1 MNKNKSISVNNLCV
15 LELLSTGL
23 AKPFV
28 IPEYQRPYAWTDE
41 QIEELFEDIWEF
53 STTVG
58 GLKRSASYFL
68 GSIVAFNNEEGEQ
81 EIIDG
86 QQRITSLYGIIR
98 GHAPKFF
105 DGNANSFTGLYFNI
119 KEEYFEFYMATKM
132 KDNPDW
138 ISVTELLQ
146 LGASNYIGKA
156 DSERKMFLF
165 NYLDVLNRLNNI
177 KDTDLHISNVTG
189 EDKTIDVVVEIFNN
203 VNTGGT
209 KLNKGDLAL
218 AKICSMWP
226 DARSEM
232 KKYLKQL
239 QSAGYYFSLEWLLRC
254 VTVYMTGRP
263 YFAELDKYSIE
274 DFKDSL
280 YKTEQMIGLCLDHIG
295 SRLGLDH
302 DRVLASKFAI
312 ATMIGYIHAQP
323 SAKLD
328 NAHWN
333 KLMYWYIHT
342 FLWGRYASAT
352 ESKMAQDMN
361 VIQEGEGVEGLLRLI
376 RQQRG
381 DLNLTPED
389 FWGWS
394 TGARFYPLLYLL
406 TRMNHAKDFGSGL
419 ELTHNLLGKNSTLEV
434 HHIFPKDVLYKA
446 GKTKAIVNSLA
457 NYAFLTKDTNL
468 EILNRRPEE
477 YMPYYAQKQPGAL
490 ESNWIPIDPEL
501 WKVENYEVFLQKRRE
516 LLAKGANEFLQS
528 LYNDAIPQANIEN
541 FADRLAPNVLNEEE
555 ENQLA
560 EIANWMEENG
570 LNSGERNYVIDDN
583 GNDVILDL
591 AWPDGVQTG
600 LSKPLA
606 LLLNESEDVY
616 AAANRCGYTYLTNLQ
631 DFKEYVR
638 ANYM

>member
-1 MNKNKSISVNNLCV
+1 MKISEILNQIDLGSYA
-15 LELLSTGL
+15 L
-23 AKPFV
+23 
-28 IPEYQRPYAWTDE
+28 PEFQRGYVWNRDQVKKLMMSLYRGYP
-41 QIEELFEDIWEF
+41 I
-53 STTVG
+53 G
-58 GLKRSASYFL
+58 GLLIWVTKTDPTITR
-68 GSIVAFNNEEGEQ
+68 GEGQ
-81 EIIDG
+81 LTPGVVNLILDG

-119 KEEYFEFYMATKM
+119 KEQYFEFYMATKM

-146 LGASNYIGKA
+146 LGASNYIGQA
-156 DSERKMFLF
+156 DPERKMFLF
-165 NYLDVLNRLNNI
+165 NYLDVLNKLNNI
-177 KDTDLHISNVTG
+177 KDTDLYISNVTG

-263 YFAELDKYSIE
+263 YFAELDKYSI
-274 DFKDSL
+274 DNFKDAL
-280 YKTEQMIGLCLDHIG
+280 YKTEQMVGLCLDHIG

-342 FLWGRYASAT
+342 FLWGRYASST

-381 DLNLTPED
+381 DLKLTPED

-434 HHIFPKDVLYKA
+434 HHIFPKDILYKA
-446 GKTKAIVNSLA
+446 GKSKSIVNSLA
-457 NYAFLTKDTNL
+457 NYAFLTKETNL
-468 EILNRRPEE
+468 EISNRRPEE
-477 YMPYYAQKQPGAL
+477 YMPYYAGKQPGAL
-490 ESNWIPIDPEL
+490 ESNWIPINPEL

-516 LLAKGANEFLQS
+516 LLARGANEFLQS
-528 LYNDAIPQANIEN
+528 LYNDSIPQTSIEN

-560 EIANWMEENG
+560 EVSNWMEENG
-570 LNSGERNYVIDDN
+570 LNSGERNYVIEDN

-606 LLLNESEDVY
+606 LLLNESDDVY
-616 AAANRCGYTYLTNLQ
+616 SAANRAGYTYLTSIQ
-631 DFKEYVR
+631 DFKEYVK
-638 ANYM
+638 ANYL

>member
-1 MNKNKSISVNNLCV
+1 MKISEILNQIDLGSYA
-15 LELLSTGL
+15 L
-23 AKPFV
+23 
-28 IPEYQRPYAWTDE
+28 PEFQRGYVWNRDQVKKLMMSLYRGYP
-41 QIEELFEDIWEF
+41 I
-53 STTVG
+53 G
-58 GLKRSASYFL
+58 GLLIWVTTTDPTITRGDGQL
-68 GSIVAFNNEEGEQ
+68 TPGVVNLIL
-81 EIIDG
+81 DG

-146 LGASNYIGKA
+146 KGASNYIGEA
-156 DSERKMFLF
+156 NPERKMFLF

-177 KDTDLHISNVTG
+177 KDTDLYISNVTG

-226 DARSEM
+226 DARNEM

-239 QSAGYYFSLEWLLRC
+239 QVAGYYFSLDWLLRC

-263 YFAELDKYSIE
+263 YFSELDKYSIE
-274 DFKDSL
+274 DFKDAL

-302 DRVLASKFAI
+302 DRVLASKHAI

-381 DLNLTPED
+381 DLELTPED

-406 TRMNHAKDFGSGL
+406 TRMNHAKDLGSGL

-446 GKTKAIVNSLA
+446 GKTKSIVNSLA

-468 EILNRRPEE
+468 EILNKRPEE

-490 ESNWIPIDPEL
+490 ESNWIPVDPEL

-541 FADRLAPNVLNEEE
+541 FADRLAPNVQDQEE

-606 LLLNESEDVY
+606 LLLNESEEVY

-631 DFKEYVR
+631 DFKEYVK

>member
-1 MNKNKSISVNNLCV
+1 MKISEILNQIDLGSYALPEFQRGYVWNRDQVKKLMNSLYHGYPI
-15 LELLSTGL
+15 
-23 AKPFV
+23 
-28 IPEYQRPYAWTDE
+28 
-41 QIEELFEDIWEF
+41 
-53 STTVG
+53 G
-58 GLKRSASYFL
+58 GLL
-68 GSIVAFNNEEGEQ
+68 IWVTTTDPSITRGDGQLTPGVVNL
-81 EIIDG
+81 ILDG

-146 LGASNYIGKA
+146 MGASNYIGKA
-156 DSERKMFLF
+156 DPERKLFLF
-165 NYLDVLNRLNNI
+165 NYLDVLNKLNNI

-218 AKICSMWP
+218 AKICSLWP
-226 DARSEM
+226 DARNEM

-239 QSAGYYFSLEWLLRC
+239 QGAGYYFSLEWLLRC

-263 YFAELDKYSIE
+263 YFSELDKYSIE
-274 DFKDSL
+274 DFKDAL

-333 KLMYWYIHT
+333 RLMYWYIHT

-361 VIQEGEGVEGLLRLI
+361 AIQEGEGVEGLLRLI

-381 DLNLTPED
+381 DLSLTPED

-406 TRMNHAKDFGSGL
+406 TRMNHAKDFSSGL
-419 ELTHNLLGKNSTLEV
+419 ELTHVLLGKNSTLEV

-468 EILNRRPEE
+468 EILNKRPEE

-490 ESNWIPIDPEL
+490 ESNWIPVDPEL
-501 WKVENYEVFLQKRRE
+501 WKVENYEIFLQKRRE

-528 LYNDAIPQANIEN
+528 LYNDSIPQANIEN
-541 FADRLAPNVLNEEE
+541 FADRLAPNVHDEEE
-555 ENQLA
+555 ENQLS

-583 GNDVILDL
+583 GNDVVLDL

-631 DFKEYVR
+631 DFKEYVK

>member
-1 MNKNKSISVNNLCV
+1 MKISEILNQIDLGSYA
-15 LELLSTGL
+15 L
-23 AKPFV
+23 
-28 IPEYQRPYAWTDE
+28 PEFQRGYVWNRDQVKKLMMSLYRGYP
-41 QIEELFEDIWEF
+41 I
-53 STTVG
+53 G
-58 GLKRSASYFL
+58 GLL
-68 GSIVAFNNEEGEQ
+68 IWVTTTDPSITRGDGHLTPGVVNL
-81 EIIDG
+81 ILDG

-146 LGASNYIGKA
+146 IGASNYIGKA
-156 DSERKMFLF
+156 NPERKMFLF

-218 AKICSMWP
+218 AKICSLWP

-232 KKYLKQL
+232 KKYLKRL
-239 QSAGYYFSLEWLLRC
+239 QGAGYYFSLEWLLRC

-263 YFAELDKYSIE
+263 YFSELDKYSIKN
-274 DFKDSL
+274 FKDAL

-323 SAKLD
+323 SVKLD

-333 KLMYWYIHT
+333 RLMYWYIHT

-361 VIQEGEGVEGLLRLI
+361 AIQEGEGVEGLLRLI

-419 ELTHNLLGKNSTLEV
+419 ELTHVLLGKNSTLEV

-468 EILNRRPEE
+468 EISNKRPEE

-490 ESNWIPIDPEL
+490 ESNWIPVDPEL
-501 WKVENYEVFLQKRRE
+501 WKVENYELFLQKRRE

-528 LYNDAIPQANIEN
+528 LYNDSIPQANIEN
-541 FADRLAPNVLNEEE
+541 FADRLAPNVHDEEE
-555 ENQLA
+555 ENQLS

-583 GNDVILDL
+583 GNDVVLDL

-606 LLLNESEDVY
+606 LLLNESEEVY

-631 DFKEYVR
+631 DFKEYVK

>member
-1 MNKNKSISVNNLCV
+1 MKISEILNQIDLGSYA
-15 LELLSTGL
+15 L
-23 AKPFV
+23 
-28 IPEYQRPYAWTDE
+28 PEFQRGYVWNRDQVKKLMMSLYRGYP
-41 QIEELFEDIWEF
+41 I
-53 STTVG
+53 G
-58 GLKRSASYFL
+58 GLLIWVTKTDPTITR
-68 GSIVAFNNEEGEQ
+68 GEGQ
-81 EIIDG
+81 LTPGVVNLILDG

-119 KEEYFEFYMATKM
+119 KEQYFEFYMATKM

-146 LGASNYIGKA
+146 LGASNYIGQA
-156 DSERKMFLF
+156 DPERKMFLF
-165 NYLDVLNRLNNI
+165 NYLDVLNKLNNI
-177 KDTDLHISNVTG
+177 KDTDLYISNVTG

-263 YFAELDKYSIE
+263 YFAELDKYSI
-274 DFKDSL
+274 DNFKDAL
-280 YKTEQMIGLCLDHIG
+280 YKTEQMVGLCLDHIG

-342 FLWGRYASAT
+342 FLWGRYASST

-381 DLNLTPED
+381 DLKLTPED

-434 HHIFPKDVLYKA
+434 HHIFPKDILYKA
-446 GKTKAIVNSLA
+446 GKSKSIVNSLA
-457 NYAFLTKDTNL
+457 NYAFLTKET
-468 EILNRRPEE
+468 
-477 YMPYYAQKQPGAL
+477 
-490 ESNWIPIDPEL
+490 
-501 WKVENYEVFLQKRRE
+501 
-516 LLAKGANEFLQS
+516 
-528 LYNDAIPQANIEN
+528 
-541 FADRLAPNVLNEEE
+541 DRKSV
-555 ENQLA
+555 
-560 EIANWMEENG
+560 
-570 LNSGERNYVIDDN
+570 V
-583 GNDVILDL
+583 
-591 AWPDGVQTG
+591 
-600 LSKPLA
+600 
-606 LLLNESEDVY
+606 
-616 AAANRCGYTYLTNLQ
+616 
-631 DFKEYVR
+631 
-638 ANYM
+638 

>member
-1 MNKNKSISVNNLCV
+1 MKISEILNQIDLGSYA
-15 LELLSTGL
+15 L
-23 AKPFV
+23 
-28 IPEYQRPYAWTDE
+28 PEFQRGYVWNRDQVKKLMMSLYRGYP
-41 QIEELFEDIWEF
+41 I
-53 STTVG
+53 G
-58 GLKRSASYFL
+58 GLLIWVTTTDPTITRGDGQL
-68 GSIVAFNNEEGEQ
+68 TPGVVNLIL
-81 EIIDG
+81 DG

-105 DGNANSFTGLYFNI
+105 DGNANSFTGLFFNI

-132 KDNPDW
+132 KDNPYW

-146 LGASNYIGKA
+146 IGASNYIGKA
-156 DSERKMFLF
+156 NPERKMFLF

-239 QSAGYYFSLEWLLRC
+239 QGAGYYFSLEWLLRC

-263 YFAELDKYSIE
+263 YFSELDKYSIE
-274 DFKDSL
+274 EFKDAL

-333 KLMYWYIHT
+333 RLMYWYIHT

-419 ELTHNLLGKNSTLEV
+419 ELTHILLGKNSTLEV

-468 EILNRRPEE
+468 EILNKRPEE

-490 ESNWIPIDPEL
+490 ESNWIPVDPEL
-501 WKVENYEVFLQKRRE
+501 WKVENYEIFLQKRRE

-528 LYNDAIPQANIEN
+528 LYNDSIPQANIEN

-570 LNSGERNYVIDDN
+570 LNSGERNFVIVDN
-583 GNDVILDL
+583 GNDVIFDL

-606 LLLNESEDVY
+606 LLLNESEEVY

-631 DFKEYVR
+631 DFREYVK

>member
-1 MNKNKSISVNNLCV
+1 MKISEILNQIDLGSYA
-15 LELLSTGL
+15 L
-23 AKPFV
+23 
-28 IPEYQRPYAWTDE
+28 PEFQRGYVWNRDQVKKLMMSLYRGYP
-41 QIEELFEDIWEF
+41 I
-53 STTVG
+53 G
-58 GLKRSASYFL
+58 GLLIWVTTTDPTITRGDGQL
-68 GSIVAFNNEEGEQ
+68 TPGVVNLIL
-81 EIIDG
+81 DG

-146 LGASNYIGKA
+146 KGASNYIGEAKP
-156 DSERKMFLF
+156 ERKMFLF

-177 KDTDLHISNVTG
+177 KDTDLYISNVTG

-226 DARSEM
+226 DARNEM

-239 QSAGYYFSLEWLLRC
+239 QIAGYYFSLDWLLRC

-263 YFAELDKYSIE
+263 YFSELDKYSIE
-274 DFKDSL
+274 DFKDAL

-302 DRVLASKFAI
+302 DRVLASKHAI

-328 NAHWN
+328 NTHWN

-361 VIQEGEGVEGLLRLI
+361 VIQEDEGVEGLLRLI

-381 DLNLTPED
+381 DLELTPED

-406 TRMNHAKDFGSGL
+406 TRMNHAKDLGSGL

-446 GKTKAIVNSLA
+446 GKTKSIVNSLA

-468 EILNRRPEE
+468 EILNKRPEE

-490 ESNWIPIDPEL
+490 ESNWIPVDPEL

-541 FADRLAPNVLNEEE
+541 FADRLAPNVQDQEE

-606 LLLNESEDVY
+606 LLLNESEEVY

-631 DFKEYVR
+631 DFKEYVK

>member
-1 MNKNKSISVNNLCV
+1 MKISEILNQIDLGSYA
-15 LELLSTGL
+15 L
-23 AKPFV
+23 
-28 IPEYQRPYAWTDE
+28 PEFQRGYVWNRDQVKKLMMSLYRGYP
-41 QIEELFEDIWEF
+41 I
-53 STTVG
+53 G
-58 GLKRSASYFL
+58 GLLIWVTTTDPTITRGDGQL
-68 GSIVAFNNEEGEQ
+68 TPGVVNLIL
-81 EIIDG
+81 DG

-119 KEEYFEFYMATKM
+119 KEENFEFYMATKM

-146 LGASNYIGKA
+146 MGASNYIGKA
-156 DSERKMFLF
+156 DPERKMFLF

-177 KDTDLHISNVTG
+177 KDTDLYISNVTG

-239 QSAGYYFSLEWLLRC
+239 QGAGYYFSLEWLLRC
-254 VTVYMTGRP
+254 VTVYMTERP

-274 DFKDSL
+274 DFKDAL

-468 EILNRRPEE
+468 EILNKKPEE

-490 ESNWIPIDPEL
+490 ESNWIPVDPEL

-528 LYNDAIPQANIEN
+528 LYNDSIPHANIES
-541 FADRLAPNVLNEEE
+541 FADRLAPNVLDEEE

-631 DFKEYVR
+631 DFKEYVK

>member
-1 MNKNKSISVNNLCV
+1 MKISEILNQIDLGSYA
-15 LELLSTGL
+15 L
-23 AKPFV
+23 
-28 IPEYQRPYAWTDE
+28 PEFQRGYVWNRDQVKKLMMSLYRGYP
-41 QIEELFEDIWEF
+41 I
-53 STTVG
+53 G
-58 GLKRSASYFL
+58 GLLIWVTTTDPTITRGDGQL
-68 GSIVAFNNEEGEQ
+68 TPGVVNLIL
-81 EIIDG
+81 DG

-146 LGASNYIGKA
+146 MGASNYIGKA
-156 DSERKMFLF
+156 DPERKMFLF

-177 KDTDLHISNVTG
+177 KDTDLYISNVTG

-218 AKICSMWP
+218 AKICSMWL

-239 QSAGYYFSLEWLLRC
+239 QGAGYYFSLEWLLRC

-263 YFAELDKYSIE
+263 YFSELDKYSIE
-274 DFKDSL
+274 DFKDAL

-342 FLWGRYASAT
+342 FLWGRYASST

-446 GKTKAIVNSLA
+446 GRTKAIVNSLA

-468 EILNRRPEE
+468 EILNKRPEE

-490 ESNWIPIDPEL
+490 ESNWIPVDPDL
-501 WKVENYEVFLQKRRE
+501 WKVENYEIFLQKRRE

-528 LYNDAIPQANIEN
+528 LYNDAIPQASIES
-541 FADRLAPNVLNEEE
+541 FADRLAPNVLDEEE

-631 DFKEYVR
+631 DFKEYVK

>member
-1 MNKNKSISVNNLCV
+1 MKISEILNQIDLGSYA
-15 LELLSTGL
+15 L
-23 AKPFV
+23 
-28 IPEYQRPYAWTDE
+28 PEFQRGYVWNRDQVKKLMMSLYRGYP
-41 QIEELFEDIWEF
+41 I
-53 STTVG
+53 G
-58 GLKRSASYFL
+58 GLLIWVTKTDPTITRGDGQL
-68 GSIVAFNNEEGEQ
+68 TPGVVNLIL
-81 EIIDG
+81 DG

-119 KEEYFEFYMATKM
+119 KEQYFEFYMATKM

-146 LGASNYIGKA
+146 LGASNYIGQA
-156 DSERKMFLF
+156 DPERKMFLF
-165 NYLDVLNRLNNI
+165 NYLDVLNKLNNI
-177 KDTDLHISNVTG
+177 KDTDLYISNVTG
-189 EDKTIDVVVEIFNN
+189 EDKTIDVVVDIFNN

-274 DFKDSL
+274 DFKDAL

-381 DLNLTPED
+381 DLKLTPED

-434 HHIFPKDVLYKA
+434 HHIFPKDILYKA
-446 GKTKAIVNSLA
+446 GKSKSIVNSLA
-457 NYAFLTKDTNL
+457 NYAFLTKETNL
-468 EILNRRPEE
+468 EISNRCPEE
-477 YMPYYAQKQPGAL
+477 YMPYYAGKQPGAL
-490 ESNWIPIDPEL
+490 ESNWIPINPEL

-516 LLAKGANEFLQS
+516 LLARGANEFLQS
-528 LYNDAIPQANIEN
+528 LYNDSIPQTSIEN

-560 EIANWMEENG
+560 EVSNWMEENG
-570 LNSGERNYVIDDN
+570 LNSGERNYVIEDN

-606 LLLNESEDVY
+606 LLLNESDDVY
-616 AAANRCGYTYLTNLQ
+616 SAANRAGYTYLTSIQ
-631 DFKEYVR
+631 DFKEYVK

>member
-1 MNKNKSISVNNLCV
+1 MKISEILNQIDLGSYA
-15 LELLSTGL
+15 L
-23 AKPFV
+23 
-28 IPEYQRPYAWTDE
+28 PEFQRGYVWNRDQVKKLMMSLYRGYP
-41 QIEELFEDIWEF
+41 I
-53 STTVG
+53 G
-58 GLKRSASYFL
+58 GLLIWVTTTDPTITRGDGQL
-68 GSIVAFNNEEGEQ
+68 TPGVVNLIL
-81 EIIDG
+81 DG

-146 LGASNYIGKA
+146 KGASNYIGEA
-156 DSERKMFLF
+156 NPERKMFLF

-177 KDTDLHISNVTG
+177 KDTDLYISNVTG

-226 DARSEM
+226 DARNEM

-239 QSAGYYFSLEWLLRC
+239 QVAGYYFSLDWLLRC

-263 YFAELDKYSIE
+263 YFSELDKYSIE
-274 DFKDSL
+274 DFKDAL

-302 DRVLASKFAI
+302 DRVLASKHAI

-381 DLNLTPED
+381 DLELTPED

-406 TRMNHAKDFGSGL
+406 TRMNHAKDLGSGL

-446 GKTKAIVNSLA
+446 GKTKSIVNSLA

-468 EILNRRPEE
+468 EILNKRPEE

-490 ESNWIPIDPEL
+490 ESNWIPVDPEL

-528 LYNDAIPQANIEN
+528 LYNDSIPQANIES
-541 FADRLAPNVLNEEE
+541 FADRLAPNMLDEEE

-606 LLLNESEDVY
+606 LLLNESEEVY

-631 DFKEYVR
+631 DFKEYVK

>member
-1 MNKNKSISVNNLCV
+1 MKISEILNQIDLGSYA
-15 LELLSTGL
+15 L
-23 AKPFV
+23 
-28 IPEYQRPYAWTDE
+28 PEFQRGYVWNRDQVKKLMMSLYRGYP
-41 QIEELFEDIWEF
+41 I
-53 STTVG
+53 G
-58 GLKRSASYFL
+58 GLLIWVTTTDPTITRGDGQL
-68 GSIVAFNNEEGEQ
+68 TPGVVNLIL
-81 EIIDG
+81 DG

-146 LGASNYIGKA
+146 MGASNYIGKA
-156 DSERKMFLF
+156 DPQRKMFLF

-177 KDTDLHISNVTG
+177 KDTDLYISNVTG

-226 DARSEM
+226 DARNEM

-239 QSAGYYFSLEWLLRC
+239 QGAGYYFSLEWLLRC

-274 DFKDSL
+274 DFKDAL

-468 EILNRRPEE
+468 EILNKRPEE

-490 ESNWIPIDPEL
+490 ESNWIPVDPEL

-528 LYNDAIPQANIEN
+528 LYNDSIPQANIES
-541 FADRLAPNVLNEEE
+541 FADRLAPNVLDEEE

-616 AAANRCGYTYLTNLQ
+616 AAANRCGYTYLTNLH
-631 DFKEYVR
+631 DFKEYVK

>member
-1 MNKNKSISVNNLCV
+1 MKISEILNQIDLGSYA
-15 LELLSTGL
+15 L
-23 AKPFV
+23 
-28 IPEYQRPYAWTDE
+28 PEFQRGYVWNRDQVKKLMMSLYRGYP
-41 QIEELFEDIWEF
+41 I
-53 STTVG
+53 G
-58 GLKRSASYFL
+58 GLLIWVTRTDPTITRGDGQL
-68 GSIVAFNNEEGEQ
+68 TPGVVNLIL
-81 EIIDG
+81 DG

-105 DGNANSFTGLYFNI
+105 DGNANSFIGLYFNI

-146 LGASNYIGKA
+146 LGASNYIGQA
-156 DSERKMFLF
+156 NPERRMFLF

-177 KDTDLHISNVTG
+177 KETDLYISNVTG

-263 YFAELDKYSIE
+263 YFAELDKYSID
-274 DFKDSL
+274 DFKDAL
-280 YKTEQMIGLCLDHIG
+280 YKTEQMVGLCLDHIG

-342 FLWGRYASAT
+342 FLWGRYASST

-381 DLNLTPED
+381 DLKLTPED

-434 HHIFPKDVLYKA
+434 HHIFPKDILYKA
-446 GKTKAIVNSLA
+446 GKSKSIVNSLA
-457 NYAFLTKDTNL
+457 NYAFLTKETNL
-468 EILNRRPEE
+468 EISNRRPEE
-477 YMPYYAQKQPGAL
+477 YMPYYAGKQPGAL
-490 ESNWIPIDPEL
+490 ESNWIPIDQEL

-528 LYNDAIPQANIEN
+528 LYNDSIPRTNIEN

-560 EIANWMEENG
+560 EVSNWMEENG
-570 LNSGERNYVIDDN
+570 LNSGERNFVIDDN

-606 LLLNESEDVY
+606 LLLNESDDVY
-616 AAANRCGYTYLTNLQ
+616 AAANRAGYTYLTSIQ
-631 DFKEYVR
+631 DFKEYVK